1 MSAAYHPLLKSVHE
15 NIRAEVREFSENIIR
30 PLAGR
35 LEQVGE
41 FSVELTRKMGDM
53 GLLGIF
59 IPIEYGGRGL
69 DVLSYIIAVEEI
81 SRIDGSQA
89 ATVAAHNSLG
99 LAPIYQYGTVEQKK
113 EYLPMLTRGDKLW
126 AFGLTEAGA
135 GSDALNVETK
145 AIQSGST
152 YILNGSKVFITNSSS
167 PMASG
172 VNLLAITGI
181 QNDRKELSVFLV
193 SRDLS
198 GYSTEKIDNKLMW
211 RAADTGKIFLRDV
224 HIDASKLLGVRG
236 EGHKMMLET
245 LDSGRLSIAA
255 MGLGLAQGA
264 YECALAYSR
273 DRVQFGKPIIRHQ
286 AIAFKLAEMATKIE
300 LARNTLYN
308 TCVLKEQ
315 GRPFSTQAAISKLYC
330 SEIAKEVAD
339 AAVQIYGAYGLVAGN
354 EVERFYRD
362 QRILQIGEGTSEI
375 LKLVISRNIDNK
387 SFVL

>member
-35 LEQVGE
+35 LEQAGE

>member
-35 LEQVGE
+35 LEQAGE

-167 PMASG
+167 PMAAG